1 MQGACPI
8 DETTRLQD
16 LKPAGLLDSAQNE
29 VEESISSS
37 LNQVLDT
44 NLHNSIGRKC
54 LTADNCALA
63 ILQVGLE
70 CSVKAP
76 DERLDMKEIVT
87 KLKKIKVKLLKDIG
101 RVR

>member
-1 MQGACPI
+1 Q
-8 DETTRLQD
+8 
-16 LKPAGLLDSAQNE
+16 

-44 NLHNSIGRKC
+44 NLHNSIGRKR
-54 LTADNCALA
+54 LTADNCALV

-76 DERLDMKEIVT
+76 DERLYNSPILGLVGTVVSEPQIQ
-87 KLKKIKVKLLKDIG
+87 
-101 RVR
+101 